1 MKRKVALLLCAA
13 MISVVTAGCGSSDFS
28 GGSFGGNSS
37 SDEKIWVI
45 ATDTA
50 FRPFEYTNENNE
62 FVGIDVD
69 IIAAIAADQGFEYE
83 FQSLGWDMAV
93 TAVQSGQADAVMAGA
108 TISQE
113 RIDNGWIFLD
123 GYYEGAQT
131 FVVPEGSP
139 VSSFEDLNGKMVAVK
154 NGTAGED
161 FADSLKG
168 KYGFT
173 IIVYEDSPTMYQ
185 DVLLGNSAACV
196 EDKTVIQTA
205 VRDENLALRIPDG
218 MESEPAAY
226 GLGIMDENNRELLD
240 MFNKGLANIKAS
252 GEYNEILA
260 RYL

>member
-1 MKRKVALLLCAA
+1 MKRKVALLLCTA
-13 MISVVTAGCGSSDFS
+13 MTVIMAAGCGSSDFS
-28 GGSFGGNSS
+28 GSSFGGTGS

-50 FRPFEYTNENNE
+50 FRPFEYTDENNE

-69 IIAAIAADQGFEYE
+69 IIAAIAEDQGFEYE
-83 FQSLGWDMAV
+83 FQSLGWDTAV
-93 TAVQSGQADAVMAGA
+93 TAVRSGQADAVMAGA

-113 RIDNGWIFLD
+113 RIDNGWIFSD
-123 GYYEGAQT
+123 GYYESTQT
-131 FVVPEGSP
+131 FVVPEGST
-139 VSSFEDLNGKMVAVK
+139 VSSFEDLNGKTVAVK

-161 FADSLKG
+161 FADSLKE

-196 EDKTVIQTA
+196 EDKAVIQA
-205 VRDENLALRIPDG
+205 SVRDESLALRIPDG
-218 MESEPAAY
+218 MESEPAPY
-226 GLGIMDENNRELLD
+226 GLGIMDEKNQELLD
-240 MFNKGLANIKAS
+240 LFNKGLEDIKAS
-252 GEYNEILA
+252 GEYDEILA